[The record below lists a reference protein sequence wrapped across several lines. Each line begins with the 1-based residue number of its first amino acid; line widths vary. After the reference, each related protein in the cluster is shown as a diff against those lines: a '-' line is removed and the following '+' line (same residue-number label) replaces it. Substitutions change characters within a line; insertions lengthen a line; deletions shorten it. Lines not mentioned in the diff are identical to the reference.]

1 MKKEATK
8 KELLHCQLEHR
19 HLTQLSWEH
28 CDQKVWIFWKK
39 NSFILSVFEN
49 VKPIL
54 PNTMLI
60 FFLYIGTRNFSET
73 FSFRKTKT
81 FLIIVKWRGSAVW
94 WEWSNFGQSREL
106 RVTTRWYVYYLSG
119 RLERNS
125 FWWSTIFFAWNSASF
140 SRKFFI
146 KCFTNSNLQLYIN
159 IYLFIQRDRSRVSH
173 RCCTKLSE

>member
-60 FFLYIGTRNFSET
+60 FFFNIGIRNFSET

-106 RVTTRWYVYYLSG
+106 RVTMRWYVYYLSG

-125 FWWSTIFFAWNSASF
+125 FWWSTIFF
-140 SRKFFI
+140 FF
-146 KCFTNSNLQLYIN
+146 FL
-159 IYLFIQRDRSRVSH
+159 
-173 RCCTKLSE
+173 E

>member
-1 MKKEATK
+1 MLPLRLWGADHEKRSNKERTSSLSIRAPPPNSTELRALWSKSLDFLKKK
-8 KELLHCQLEHR
+8 P
-19 HLTQLSWEH
+19 
-28 CDQKVWIFWKK
+28 
-39 NSFILSVFEN
+39 SFILSVFED

-60 FFLYIGTRNFSET
+60 FFYIYLGTRNFSET

-125 FWWSTIFFAWNSASF
+125 FWWGPIFFFFGIAPVFQEKF
-140 SRKFFI
+140 S
-146 KCFTNSNLQLYIN
+146 
-159 IYLFIQRDRSRVSH
+159 
-173 RCCTKLSE
+173 

>member
-39 NSFILSVFEN
+39 NQLYSFSLRKCKANFA
-49 VKPIL
+49 KYHAK
-54 PNTMLI
+54 I
-60 FFLYIGTRNFSET
+60 FYIGTRNFSET

-125 FWWSTIFFAWNSASF
+125 FWWSTNFFFFWNSASF
-140 SRKFFI
+140 SRKIFI
-146 KCFTNSNLQLYIN
+146 KCFTNSNLRSSYI
-159 IYLFIQRDRSRVSH
+159 
-173 RCCTKLSE
+173 